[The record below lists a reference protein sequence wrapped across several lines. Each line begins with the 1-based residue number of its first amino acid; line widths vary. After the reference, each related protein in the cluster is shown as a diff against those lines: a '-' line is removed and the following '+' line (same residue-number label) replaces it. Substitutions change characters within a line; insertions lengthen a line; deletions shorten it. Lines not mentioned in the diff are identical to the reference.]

1 TVDAVQKIPGW
12 VSVKMPQPRRMQE
25 RAAADWLPYNIASI
39 GWFPVASDCTC
50 AI

>member
-1 TVDAVQKIPGW
+1 VT
-12 VSVKMPQPRRMQE
+12 
-25 RAAADWLPYNIASI
+25 AANWLPYNIASI